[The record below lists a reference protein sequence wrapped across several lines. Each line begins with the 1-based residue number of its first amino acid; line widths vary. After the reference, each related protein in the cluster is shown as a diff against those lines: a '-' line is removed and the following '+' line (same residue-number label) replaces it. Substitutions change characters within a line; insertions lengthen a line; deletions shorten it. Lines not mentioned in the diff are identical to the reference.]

1 MHTLVSVSIT
11 RIVFSWSAFAYYIV
25 FHPFTFNLFI
35 SLYLEC
41 FSCRQNIAVSY
52 FLIQSDRPCFSS
64 TMFKCLI
71 FNAII
76 YNLGIIP
83 TIVMGFFLFI
93 SFHLCSLLLLFLFC
107 CGLVGYI
114 YYPTL
119 STVMAFYFFTTF
131 NKIICILNLQYTTS
145 GKSQSLKIV

>member
-1 MHTLVSVSIT
+1 MLIFLYQMHTLVSVSIPI
-11 RIVFSWSAFAYYIV
+11 IVFSWSVFASYIV
-25 FHPFTFNLFI
+25 FHPFAFNLFI
-35 SLYLEC
+35 PLYLEC

-83 TIVMGFFLFI
+83 TIVMVFFSIYFI
-93 SFHLCSLLLLFLFC
+93 SSLF
-107 CGLVGYI
+107 
-114 YYPTL
+114 
-119 STVMAFYFFTTF
+119 FFTSF
-131 NKIICILNLQYTTS
+131 PVLLWVSWIYLLSHLIYSNGILFFHN
-145 GKSQSLKIV
+145 I